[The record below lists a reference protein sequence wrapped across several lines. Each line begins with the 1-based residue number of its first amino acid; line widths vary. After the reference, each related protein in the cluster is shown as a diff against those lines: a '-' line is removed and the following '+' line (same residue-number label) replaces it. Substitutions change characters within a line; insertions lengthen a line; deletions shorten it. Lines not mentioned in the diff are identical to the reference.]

1 MLQVPGL
8 QTVPQLL
15 IEHFHALNVESF
27 LFGIYSLFSDEFCID
42 IVIRL
47 DNFRKKNSWTK
58 SNKILYFLN

>member
-1 MLQVPGL
+1 MPGL

-47 DNFRKKNSWTK
+47 DNFRKKNS
-58 SNKILYFLN
+58 